1 MAAYCA
7 SKGGIHAL
15 TSAIAYDH
23 FRDRI
28 RANTVIPGG
37 GGIVTG
43 MSLGR
48 ANGDVSKAASNGPGT
63 AAGRHATPEDLA
75 NAVAF
80 LISAEA
86 EVISGTVLDVGC
98 FALQGGPIP
107 GIK

>member
-7 SKGGIHAL
+7 SKGGLHAL
-15 TSAIAYDH
+15 SSAMAYDH

-28 RANTVIPGG
+28 RVNTLIPGG

-48 ANGDVSKAASNGPGT
+48 ANGVVERAASNGPGT
-63 AAGRHATPEDLA
+63 AAGRHATPQDIA
-75 NAVAF
+75 NGVAF
-80 LISAEA
+80 LLSPEA
-86 EVISGTVLDVGC
+86 ETISGTVLDVGC

-107 GIK
+107 APR